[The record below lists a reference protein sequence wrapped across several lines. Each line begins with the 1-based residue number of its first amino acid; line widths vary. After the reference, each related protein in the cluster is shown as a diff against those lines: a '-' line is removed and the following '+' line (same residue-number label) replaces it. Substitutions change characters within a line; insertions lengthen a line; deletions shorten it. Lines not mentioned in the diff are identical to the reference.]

1 MKYETN
7 HLVKIWL
14 GLAMFGFSL
23 QSYAGLKVIGDFGG
37 ESAVRYYEA
46 LQPDESMTEAY
57 PNAVPTTLTEA
68 DILPV
73 VSHRLT
79 VGKVFPARMDLL
91 GMQPIFLIGADNT
104 SVLWLQQNAQRL
116 VEMNAIGLVV
126 NVKTI
131 EELTTLRAVVPSL
144 TLIPTPG
151 DDLAQRLGLSHYPV
165 LLSAIGISQ

>member
-1 MKYETN
+1 
-7 HLVKIWL
+7 
-14 GLAMFGFSL
+14 
-23 QSYAGLKVIGDFGG
+23 
-37 ESAVRYYEA
+37 
-46 LQPDESMTEAY
+46 
-57 PNAVPTTLTEA
+57 
-68 DILPV
+68 
-73 VSHRLT
+73 
-79 VGKVFPARMDLL
+79 
-91 GMQPIFLIGADNT
+91 MQPIFLIGADNT

-131 EELTTLRAVVPSL
+131 EELTTLREVVPSL